1 MKAVRGV
8 LLTLAIL
15 VGCLVAAFVIA
26 NLVDIVL
33 PGALLQGR
41 NVRRVALLASVLIF
55 AATLLRRGMVEWPQV
70 FIELAVVEIVI
81 AGLIWRFSGVVAVDA
96 LFADWWLAI
105 NAHLVLPW
113 LLALVVRAARARS
126 RTPQSAS

>member
-8 LLTLAIL
+8 LLTLAVL
-15 VGCLVAAFVIA
+15 VACLVAAFVIA
-26 NLVDIVL
+26 NLVDVVL

-55 AATLLRRGMVEWPQV
+55 AATLLRPVPAGPQLL
-70 FIELAVVEIVI
+70 IELAAVEFAITG
-81 AGLIWRFSGVVAVDA
+81 AIWWFSGVAAVDA
-96 LFADWWLAI
+96 LFLDWWLAL

-113 LLALVVRAARARS
+113 ILALAVRAARGRA

>member
-8 LLTLAIL
+8 LLTSAIL

-41 NVRRVALLASVLIF
+41 NVKRVALLASVLIF
-55 AATLLRRGMVEWPQV
+55 AATLLRRGAIEWPQV
-70 FIELAVVEIVI
+70 FIEFAVVEIAI
-81 AGLIWRFSGVVAVDA
+81 AGLIWQFSGVVAVDA
-96 LFADWWLAI
+96 LFVDWWLAL
-105 NAHLVLPW
+105 NAYLVLPW
-113 LLALVVRAARARS
+113 ILALVVRAARGRS
-126 RTPQSAS
+126 RMPQSAS